1 MLIGGESGLGG
12 SRFFCAVCGCEVEGA
27 GAVLG
32 LCAAC
37 LRAHWPESRDR
48 IADLHA
54 ASRRR
59 FGLPQAPPRHPD
71 GLHCALCA
79 HQCRLRPGESG
90 YCGVRSGEVASFRR
104 DGRRRALVS
113 WYHDPLPTNCVA
125 DWVCPGGT
133 GAGFPQY
140 ARDRGPEVGY
150 FNLAVFF
157 ESCNFNCLYCQNWTF
172 KRRPPRSGQWSLV
185 TDLARA
191 VTPSTSCLCF
201 FGGDPIPQLP
211 FALRSA
217 QLIGVQHPQR
227 PVRICWETNGAT
239 HPGWL
244 RAMARLSAATGGCV
258 KVDLKAWDPH
268 IHEALCGF
276 PNDRVL
282 RNFELLAGF
291 ARARPDPPLVV
302 ASTLLVP
309 GYVGVEEVSGLAAFI
324 ARLDPDIP
332 YSLLGFAPQFLFE
345 QSPTAS
351 RREAEACLRAAQKA
365 GLRRVR
371 LANRHLLH

>member
-1 MLIGGESGLGG
+1 
-12 SRFFCAVCGCEVEGA
+12 
-27 GAVLG
+27 
-32 LCAAC
+32 
-37 LRAHWPESRDR
+37 
-48 IADLHA
+48 
-54 ASRRR
+54 
-59 FGLPQAPPRHPD
+59 
-71 GLHCALCA
+71 
-79 HQCRLRPGESG
+79 LRPGESG
-90 YCGVRSGEVASFRR
+90 YCGVRSGEAESFRR

-140 ARDRGPEVGY
+140 ARDQGPEVGY

-185 TDLARA
+185 TDLAQA

-217 QLIGVQHPQR
+217 QLIGLERPQQ

-244 RAMARLSAATGGCV
+244 RAMARISSATGGCV

-324 ARLDPDIP
+324 ARLGPDIP
-332 YSLLGFAPQFLFE
+332 YSLLGFAPQFLFKH
-345 QSPTAS
+345 SPTAS
-351 RREAEACLRAAQKA
+351 RREAEACLRAAKKA

>member
-1 MLIGGESGLGG
+1 MLIGRQSGLGG

-37 LRAHWPESRDR
+37 VRAHWPESRDQ

-79 HQCRLRPGESG
+79 HECRLRPGESG
-90 YCGVRSGEVASFRR
+90 YCGVRSGEAESFRR

-140 ARDRGPEVGY
+140 ARDQGPEVGY

-185 TDLARA
+185 TDLAQA

-217 QLIGVQHPQR
+217 QLIGLERPQQ

-244 RAMARLSAATGGCV
+244 RAMARISSATGGCV

-291 ARARPDPPLVV
+291 ARARPDPP
-302 ASTLLVP
+302 P
-309 GYVGVEEVSGLAAFI
+309 WWWP
-324 ARLDPDIP
+324 ARCWCPAMW
-332 YSLLGFAPQFLFE
+332 G
-345 QSPTAS
+345 S
-351 RREAEACLRAAQKA
+351 RR
-365 GLRRVR
+365 
-371 LANRHLLH
+371 